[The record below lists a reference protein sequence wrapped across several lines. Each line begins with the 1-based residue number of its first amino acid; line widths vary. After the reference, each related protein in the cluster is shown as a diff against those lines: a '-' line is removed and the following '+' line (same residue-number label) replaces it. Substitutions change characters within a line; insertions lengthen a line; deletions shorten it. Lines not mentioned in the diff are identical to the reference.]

1 MPGLGGWRGASLL
14 CALVLLGCVSD
25 LGGEVRVHIDNQ
37 TEDPVAVYVNGGWL
51 GTYPAGAST
60 SAPIGGHGGPPY
72 TVVSEDPRGAVIT
85 STQVATDD
93 AAAVADGATIM
104 ETSAE
109 VGCGYVRVVIA
120 TRAAYDATSFT
131 DPDPEG
137 CP

>member
-1 MPGLGGWRGASLL
+1 MPGRGGWHGAILL
-14 CALVLLGCVSD
+14 CALALLGCVSD

-37 TEDPVAVYVNGGWL
+37 TEDPVAVYVNGAWL

-85 STQVATDD
+85 STQLAAGD
-93 AAAVADGATIM
+93 AAAVASGSRLVEAST
-104 ETSAE
+104 A

-131 DPDPEG
+131 DPEG